1 MRRYLK
7 FMVKFIGLL
16 IVFYIAARIT
26 IWLATSGH
34 TVTAPDLQGKN
45 VVDALKEVG
54 KIGLDLR
61 VVREEYDS
69 AVPRNG
75 ILGQDPKPGVELKVD
90 RNIEV
95 VVSLGARDIAI
106 PDVRGTTLRKAELIL
121 KQNGLSAGLTTRVH
135 AHEEEGAVLSQNP
148 MPLTVDVRENAVD
161 LLASA
166 GPRLSVYSM
175 PDLIGMDFNQAVAL
189 LESARLP
196 IGNVRYE
203 VYTEGVVENRVL
215 NQSPAF
221 GYPVSQ
227 ETPVSL
233 VVHRESSAQTGV
245 TVTRIPFSYRIP
257 FGLMPVDADLFV
269 EDRQGRR
276 RVFSERKLPGSLIEL
291 PLEISGKAVVEVYLN
306 GKMVQSLDYR

>member
-1 MRRYLK
+1 MQRYLK
-7 FMVKFIGLL
+7 FLGKFIGLL
-16 IVFYIAARIT
+16 VVFYVAARIT
-26 IWLATSGH
+26 IWLATSGN
-34 TVTAPDLQGKN
+34 TVTVPDLQGKN

-61 VVREEYDS
+61 VVREEYDP

-75 ILGQDPKPGVELKVD
+75 ILDQDPKPGTELKVD

-106 PDVRGTTLRKAELIL
+106 PDVRGASLRKTELIL

-135 AHEEEGAVLSQNP
+135 AQEEEDAILSQNP

-161 LLASA
+161 LLVST
-166 GPRLSVYSM
+166 GPRLPVYSM

-189 LESARLP
+189 IESAGLP

-227 ETPVSL
+227 GTPVSL
-233 VVHRESSAQTGV
+233 VVHREASAQTGA

-257 FGLMPVDADLFV
+257 FGIMPVDADLFV
-269 EDRQGRR
+269 EDQQGRR
-276 RVFSERKLPGSLIEL
+276 RVYSERKLPGSLIEL
-291 PLEISGKAVVEVYLN
+291 TLEISGKAVVEVYLN
-306 GKMVQSLDYR
+306 GKMIQSLEYR